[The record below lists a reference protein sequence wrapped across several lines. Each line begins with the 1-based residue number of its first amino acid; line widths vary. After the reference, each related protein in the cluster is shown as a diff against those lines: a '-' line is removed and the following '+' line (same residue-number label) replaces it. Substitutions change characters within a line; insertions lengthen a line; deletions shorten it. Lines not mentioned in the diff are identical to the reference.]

1 VPNAARRPHA
11 AAAGAPCV
19 GFAVVSDGGLEPAGP
34 TTYLLIDGENLDAT
48 LGARILGRR
57 PAPEERPRWDRAVAF
72 VGHQWGGTVKPR
84 FFINASS
91 GTFSMPFVQ
100 ALMAL
105 GLRPVLLS
113 GPPDVKVVDTGL
125 QRTMEAIADRAGD
138 VVLGSHDGDF
148 LPQVQELMAA
158 GRRVGLLAFREF
170 VNTGYLDL
178 VEQGLEIFDLED
190 EAKAFNHPLPRLRI
204 IDLADFDPTTLL

>member
-19 GFAVVSDGGLEPAGP
+19 GFAAVSDGGLEPAGP

>member
-1 VPNAARRPHA
+1 M
-11 AAAGAPCV
+11 
-19 GFAVVSDGGLEPAGP
+19 SDGGLEPAGP

>member
-1 VPNAARRPHA
+1 M
-11 AAAGAPCV
+11 
-19 GFAVVSDGGLEPAGP
+19 SDGHEEFGSAEAV
-34 TTYLLIDGENLDAT
+34 TYLLIDGENLDAT
-48 LGARILGRR
+48 LGNRILGRR
-57 PAPEERPRWDRAVAF
+57 PASEERPRWDRAVSF
-72 VGHQWGGTVKPR
+72 VERQWGGTVKPL

-113 GPPDVKVVDTGL
+113 GPPDVKVVDVGL
-125 QRTMEAIADRAGD
+125 QRTMDAITDRSGD

-148 LPQVQELMAA
+148 LPHVQELMAA

>member
-1 VPNAARRPHA
+1 MGDSNRP
-11 AAAGAPCV
+11 
-19 GFAVVSDGGLEPAGP
+19 
-34 TTYLLIDGENLDAT
+34 
-48 LGARILGRR
+48 GRR
-57 PAPEERPRWDRAVAF
+57 PTCSSTARTSTPRWAPASWGAGRPPRSARA
-72 VGHQWGGTVKPR
+72 GIGPWP
-84 FFINASS
+84 SS
-91 GTFSMPFVQ
+91 GT
-100 ALMAL
+100 
-105 GLRPVLLS
+105 
-113 GPPDVKVVDTGL
+113 PDVKVVDTGL